1 MVLEVNLKRDY
12 ELESLQPLVLS
23 GIFSNNIYGEGMDY
37 IHTSNSKS
45 SRVRMYNRVYN
56 IHVGLQPID

>member
-37 IHTSNSKS
+37 IHTSNPKS
-45 SRVRMYNRVYN
+45 SRVRMHNRVYN
-56 IHVGLQPID
+56 IHVGLQPTD